1 MHFKVATYNCRN
13 LPKRKKDLHLRP
25 DIKHLFDNNSIVC
38 LQETWYSKQELKFL
52 NCLRKDFIGFGKSR
66 SDDGDGISNARGELQ
81 FSIKNNCQNLLNK

>member
-13 LPKRKKDLHLRP
+13 LPKRNKDLHLRP

-66 SDDGDGISNARGELQ
+66 SDDGDGISNARGGAAI
-81 FSIKNNCQNLLNK
+81 FYKK